1 MKSFE
6 DIARLIRPNILKL
19 SPYSSARDEFT
30 EKAEVYL
37 DANENPNENGYNRYP
52 DSHHEELRTLLT
64 QQKSRLVAPNQ
75 LVLGNGSDEI
85 IDMVV
90 RMFCEPNIDNIIIT
104 PPTYGMYEV
113 VANINAI
120 SIKKVNQLPGFRLD
134 VEGII
139 KQVDVNTKIIFICSP
154 NNPSGNAVPKED
166 ILKIIETVPCMVFLD
181 EAYIDFSDESS
192 FTSLLSD
199 YPNLIIGQTLSKF
212 YGLAGLRIGMG
223 IASKEIIAVL
233 NKIKPPYNI
242 NSLSQK
248 TALDVLKNIDYDNQL
263 ALIKAERM
271 RLIDS
276 FEGLKCIEEIFPTDA
291 NFVLIKVYNATDLY
305 NYLVNH
311 SVIVRNRSTQYLC
324 DNCLRITIGLPREND
339 RILELITKYDLKS

>member
-1 MKSFE
+1 MNFDKIKE
-6 DIARLIRPNILKL
+6 LIRPNILNL
-19 SPYSSARDEFT
+19 APYSSARDEFT

-37 DANENPNENGYNRYP
+37 DANENPNENGFNRYP

-64 QQKSRLVAPNQ
+64 QQKSRRVEPNQ

-120 SIKKVNQLPGFRLD
+120 SIKKVYQLPGFRLD

-154 NNPSGNAVPKED
+154 NNPSGNAFPKED
-166 ILKIIETVPCMVFLD
+166 ILKIIETVPCMIFLD

-248 TALDVLKNIDYDNQL
+248 TAMNELKNIDYDHQL

-276 FEGLKCIEEIFPTDA
+276 FEELKCIEEIFPTDA
-291 NFVLIKVYNATDLY
+291 NFVLIKVSNATDLY
-305 NYLVNH
+305 NYLVSH

-324 DNCLRITIGLPREND
+324 DNCLRITIGLPHEND
-339 RILELITKYDLKS
+339 RLINLVTNYNN